1 MLRPIE
7 SNLSIYNVEQKAS
20 QVKDPN
26 AHQFQAMQNEEIAKS
41 AQKQAHTVPTIEK
54 PEGDV
59 KVRDRREDSEE
70 KHRRKKGRGKTG
82 DEREDD
88 KGEREADAEAPIH
101 GGSLDFL
108 A

>member
-26 AHQFQAMQNEEIAKS
+26 AHQFQAMQHDEIIKS
-41 AQKQAHTVPTIEK
+41 AQQQAQTVQSVEK
-54 PEGDV
+54 SEGDV
-59 KVRDRREDSEE
+59 KVRERKDDPEE
-70 KHRRKKGRGKTG
+70 RRRKKKNRDARSGEDRD
-82 DEREDD
+82 DE
-88 KGEREADAEAPIH
+88 GCADS
-101 GGSLDFL
+101 GSSSSRSGLDFL